1 MDGLKA
7 VINWMPLHNRKVT
20 GVRVLD
26 IAEEGATAI
35 EIMVNQAIKEVQQQ
49 KIPILDIQITDTN
62 CFIILGEKKSD

>member
-1 MDGLKA
+1 
-7 VINWMPLHNRKVT
+7 MPLHNRKVT

-35 EIMVNQAIKEVQQQ
+35 ENMVNQAIKEVQQQ
-49 KIPILDIQITDTN
+49 KTPIVDIQITDTN

>member
-1 MDGLKA
+1 
-7 VINWMPLHNRKVT
+7 MPLHNRKVT

-35 EIMVNQAIKEVQQQ
+35 EAMVNQAIKEVQQQ
-49 KIPILDIQITDTN
+49 KIPIVDIQITDTN